1 MGAQMSGSSSMKHH
15 HSLKENQTGAKSA
28 KLTANQQ
35 ANGKPSSKEEDV
47 QKEVVNWLKKQ
58 SDQKSHHHSYS
69 SGIKRKLNG
78 RPVRKIKKPKF
89 LDDSSSSSSSGE
101 ENNQSFS
108 APSYNDQSYNEF
120 SQIVEELDESEE
132 ANQSHAQLIWKKKRA
147 ALELHAK
154 ETFRQQSSAIEHSAT
169 NEDRDPLNYS
179 LDEVILK
186 SNSSIDDHES
196 SFQEDEVYDDRLVG
210 ALALIELSK
219 SRPIIEYSSELD
231 LCEYATVHEYS
242 VNEVQVEHCSDY
254 FASSQGDILNYSD
267 LNYSN
272 YSYNDEYY

>member
-1 MGAQMSGSSSMKHH
+1 M
-15 HSLKENQTGAKSA
+15 
-28 KLTANQQ
+28 
-35 ANGKPSSKEEDV
+35 NGGHKQSSKEEDV

-58 SDQKSHHHSYS
+58 SDQKSHHGSYS

-78 RPVRKIKKPKF
+78 RPMRKIKKPKF

-101 ENNQSFS
+101 ENNPPYADQSF
-108 APSYNDQSYNEF
+108 NDQSYADQSYTEF
-120 SQIVEELDESEE
+120 QIVEELDEAEE
-132 ANQSHAQLIWKKKRA
+132 ADDGHAQLIWKKKRA

-154 ETFRQQSSAIEHSAT
+154 ETFRQQSSIEPT
-169 NEDRDPLNYS
+169 NQLEDRDQLNYS

-186 SNSSIDDHES
+186 SNSSLDEHES

-210 ALALIELSK
+210 ALALIELSR
-219 SRPIIEYSSELD
+219 SRPIIEYSSEMD
-231 LCEYATVHEYS
+231 LCDLSEYAAAHEYG

-267 LNYSN
+267 LNYSS
-272 YSYNDEYY
+272 YSYNEEYY

>member
-1 MGAQMSGSSSMKHH
+1 MKHH
-15 HSLKENQTGAKSA
+15 HSLKENQTGVKSV
-28 KLTANQQ
+28 KLAANQQ
-35 ANGKPSSKEEDV
+35 ASGGGHKQSSKEEDV

-58 SDQKSHHHSYS
+58 SDQKSHHHHSSYS

-78 RPVRKIKKPKF
+78 RPMRKIKKPKF
-89 LDDSSSSSSSGE
+89 LDDSSSSSSGE
-101 ENNQSFS
+101 ENNQPYND
-108 APSYNDQSYNEF
+108 PSYNDQSYNEF
-120 SQIVEELDESEE
+120 SQIVEELDETEE
-132 ANQSHAQLIWKKKRA
+132 ADDSHAQLIWKKKRA

-154 ETFRQQSSAIEHSAT
+154 ETFRQQSSTIDHSAT
-169 NEDRDPLNYS
+169 GQLEDRDPLNYS

-231 LCEYATVHEYS
+231 LCDMSEYAVVHEYG